1 MSVERRRKA
10 VRQKRAG
17 GRIPL
22 RAYVAGLVVLFMA
35 VAAVNVVYQRQAS
48 LRNARQSALAGAG
61 YAAQVAA
68 DQIGATLATARAEVA
83 AVATQ
88 PTIRQAFGP
97 AGATGC
103 ALQFGGAAEFST
115 GHIDIVRADGAVVCS
130 SLPPRR
136 SPGYAGAK
144 WLAAALKGPVL
155 SAPTADARTG
165 QQTVVIAA
173 PVPGEGAV
181 AVFLN
186 LAPLGPAL
194 ATELGGASSR
204 EFVVT
209 TTTTAG
215 AVVLARSIQPGAW
228 AGKPVAGTPF
238 AGAAGQAGHRDLNG
252 TPRLYGQ
259 AVVPGIGW
267 RVFAGASAAATYA
280 AASALS
286 DRQIL
291 ITLIGLA
298 VLFAAALVLYR
309 RVARPIAVLAAGVR
323 AATAHLPAGPVPV
336 AGPAEV
342 AALAGDVNQL
352 IAAAG
357 RELEASSQ
365 LAAVAESSADAILGM
380 TPDGVITSWNAGA
393 EQIFGYT
400 RQEMTG
406 TGLAVLVGP
415 GRAGGLPA
423 LLERVGGGETVT
435 QAETKARRKDGTLID
450 VTYTISPLRGADGAV
465 TGAASVARDV
475 TERNRAEADRQAL
488 ELRLRQSERLE
499 SLGQLASGIAHDF
512 NNLLSAIM
520 NYAAFAVETTEKPE
534 VRADVQ
540 QIQSAAERAARLTRQ
555 LLTFARREP
564 AQAQPL
570 DLAAIVEDVRNL
582 LSRSIEAHIELI
594 IELAADL
601 PAIVADRGQVE
612 QVLLNLAINARDAMP
627 GGGSLTITTSLA
639 ELDEAYCGAHPG
651 ARPGRY
657 AGLAVADTGTGMSA
671 EVVSHIFDPF
681 FTTKPEGQGTGLGLS
696 TVYGIIT
703 AAGGSISVDSEPG
716 AGTTFHLYFP
726 TAAPAATPA
735 ALAAADQ
742 ATPQATGNG
751 QMILVVDDEP
761 AVLAAAARILRDHGY
776 ATLEAASYEQA
787 ITLAESRELQ
797 LLLTDSVMPR
807 MSGAALA
814 DRITGLRPGV
824 PVLYMTGYDPGAS
837 PGGSD
842 PAARIQKPFTAQTLL
857 QAVQQALNAG

>member
-68 DQIGATLATARAEVA
+68 DQIGTTLTTARAEVA

-88 PTIRQAFGP
+88 PSIRQAFGP

-186 LAPLGPAL
+186 LGPLGPTL

-238 AGAAGQAGHRDLNG
+238 AGAAGQASHRDLNG

-280 AASALS
+280 AANALS

-298 VLFAAALVLYR
+298 VLFAAALMLYR

-415 GRAGGLPA
+415 GRAGGLPT

-450 VTYTISPLRGADGAV
+450 VTYTMSPLRGADGAV

-488 ELRLRQSERLE
+488 EQRLRQSERLE

-520 NYAAFAVETTEKPE
+520 NYAAFAAETTEEPE

-612 QVLLNLAINARDAMP
+612 QILLNLAINARDAMP

-726 TAAPAATPA
+726 TAASAATPA

-742 ATPQATGNG
+742 VTPQATGNG

-807 MSGAALA
+807 MSGTALA

-824 PVLYMTGYDPGAS
+824 PVLYMTGYGPGAS

-842 PAARIQKPFTAQTLL
+842 SAARIQKPFTAQTLL